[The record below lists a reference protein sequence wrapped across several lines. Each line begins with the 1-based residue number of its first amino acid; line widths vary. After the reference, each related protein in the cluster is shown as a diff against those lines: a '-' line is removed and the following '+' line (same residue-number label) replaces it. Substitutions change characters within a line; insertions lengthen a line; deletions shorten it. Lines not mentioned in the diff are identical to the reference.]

1 MAVVPSCGF
10 DSVPSDFGIAYVQT
24 EHLYNI
30 QCVARNMYT
39 EK

>member
-1 MAVVPSCGF
+1 MAMKMAGTTN
-10 DSVPSDFGIAYVQT
+10 I
-24 EHLYNI
+24 HLYNI